1 MMKNLF
7 LISLLTLA
15 VSTAISA
22 QKIGHLDSQSLLSD
36 MPEVRG
42 AESNLEAFQAQ
53 LTKRGE
59 KMITD
64 FQRKYQELAQ
74 KEQAGEIAPK
84 ALEEATR
91 KLKEDEAKIQ
101 AYEQEMQQKVVERR
115 DELLQPILDRV
126 NAAIEEVSKEKG
138 YDYIID
144 LSSGTI
150 LFADDQFDITEQV
163 REKLGMI

>member
-1 MMKNLF
+1 MKNFF
-7 LISLLTLA
+7 LISLLTMA

-22 QKIGHLDSQSLLSD
+22 QKIGHLDSQSLLAE

-53 LTKRGE
+53 LTKKGE
-59 KMITD
+59 KMIAD
-64 FQRKYQELAQ
+64 FQAKYQELAR

-84 ALEEATR
+84 ALEEETK
-91 KLKEDEAKIQ
+91 KLKEDEVKIQ
-101 AYEQEMQQKVVERR
+101 EYEQEMQQKVVERR

-126 NAAIEEVSKEKG
+126 NAAIEEVSKAKG

-144 LSSGTI
+144 LSSGTL
-150 LFADDQFDITEQV
+150 LFADDQFNITEAV

>member
-1 MMKNLF
+1 MKNFF
-7 LISLLTLA
+7 LISLLSMA
-15 VSTAISA
+15 VFTAISA
-22 QKIGHLDSQSLLSD
+22 QKIGHLDSQALLAE

-64 FQRKYQELAQ
+64 FQAKYQELAQ

-84 ALEEATR
+84 ALEEETK
-91 KLKEDEAKIQ
+91 KLKEEEIKIQ
-101 AYEQEMQQKVVERR
+101 AYEQEMQQKVVARR

-126 NAAIEEVSKEKG
+126 NAAIEEVSIAKG

-144 LSSGTI
+144 LSSGTL
-150 LFADDQFDITEQV
+150 LFADDEFNITEAV